1 MAGIAVPFRQSIR
14 FRLSLMI
21 AGVIL
26 AAVMAVTVSGAFR
39 DLSRAAEARTET
51 LTAASSAYTA
61 ALSAPLATRDRAAAF
76 EHMRGMQNVRSIIY
90 MAVAD
95 AEGRTFA
102 QLGAG
107 ASIRGKTLDLTQLHE
122 FDLLTADRGSL
133 SMPIVHGGETIGALV
148 LLADITDLRG
158 DLYATLAWTLLAA
171 LAAIAGGLVL
181 AQVMIS
187 RLTRPIREL
196 ASVMSEVG
204 ASQDFS
210 RRMPE
215 ARRRD
220 EAGVLGQAFNGMIDN
235 IRQRD
240 QQIAHHVATLE
251 QTVEDRTRDF
261 RLAKEE
267 AENANAAK
275 SDFLATMSH
284 EIRTPMNGMMVMA
297 EMLASAD
304 LSQRHRRYAEIIT
317 RSGASLL
324 TIINDIL
331 DLSKIEAGKMDLE
344 AVPFSPERMV
354 EDVASLF
361 WEKAR
366 SKGLELAV
374 RISPEVPLQV
384 VGDPTRLNQV
394 VTNLVNNALK
404 FTESGGVTIDLAA
417 DAQGQ
422 NTRLRIAIR
431 DTGVG
436 IEASRI
442 GAIFEAFSQADQS
455 TTRKFG
461 GTGLGLTVCRRLIDA
476 MAGEIIVTSEVGKGS
491 VFTVV
496 VDLAVE
502 QAAPAKPAHDGMRFA
517 LALPCPL
524 LRASVIASLAD
535 LGARGRWIMA
545 PQDAEAGEIVLCLS
559 DQLRHGGAAGAIN
572 VLLTDVGDNHAD
584 ALIRDGAAADVIPL
598 PLGRQALW
606 DFVARA
612 NRNAFR
618 GSAALAA
625 SAMVASTESFSHLAI
640 LAVDDNAVNREV
652 LREALL
658 SLGVDGDFV
667 SNGREAVEA
676 AERRDYDVI
685 FMDGSMPEMDG
696 LTATR
701 LIREAEAKGSKR
713 RALIAALTAQVR
725 GADADAWA
733 EAGADRH
740 MTKPFTSARL
750 MEALKS
756 AGGQAGLEGAQA
768 PETSMVDTSSVVPG
782 LPENDS
788 IEAAVDPGVPEPVAD
803 VMIDEDAVATMTA
816 VGARNGRDVLGKVWK
831 LFLVQG
837 PDAAFKLETLATGTD
852 SAAIARQAHFL
863 KSMALSAGAVR
874 VARLCEDVERAG
886 KEAKLHEAI
895 ARLKGLREHLDAVCT
910 EMKRR
915 LDEKVAAVG

>member
-1 MAGIAVPFRQSIR
+1 MAGLAVPFRQSIR

-26 AAVMAVTVSGAFR
+26 VAVMAVAITGAFR
-39 DLSRAAEARTET
+39 DLRQAAEARAET
-51 LTAASSAYTA
+51 LAAASSAYAA
-61 ALSAPLATRDRAAAF
+61 ALSEPLATGNRTAAF
-76 EHMRGMQNVRSIIY
+76 EHMRGMQNVRSIIH
-90 MAVAD
+90 MAVED
-95 AEGRTFA
+95 LNGRTFA

-107 ASIRGKTLDLTQLHE
+107 ASIRGKTLDLMRIEE
-122 FDLLTADRGSL
+122 FDLLNADRGAL
-133 SMPIVHGGETIGALV
+133 SMPIVRGGETIGSLV
-148 LLADITDLRG
+148 LLADITDLRD
-158 DLYATLAWTLLAA
+158 DLYATLGWTLLAA
-171 LAAIAGGLVL
+171 LAAIAGGLL
-181 AQVMIS
+181 AAQMMIS
-187 RLTRPIREL
+187 YLTKPISEL

-204 ASQDFS
+204 TSQDFS
-210 RRMPE
+210 RRVPE

-235 IRQRD
+235 IRERD
-240 QQIAHHVATLE
+240 QRIAAHMETLE
-251 QTVEDRTRDF
+251 QTVEDRTRDY

-267 AENANAAK
+267 AESANAAK

-331 DLSKIEAGKMDLE
+331 DLSKIEAGKLDLE

-374 RISPEVPLQV
+374 RIAPEVPQQV

-404 FTESGGVTIDLAA
+404 FTETGGVTIDLAA
-417 DAQGQ
+417 ETTPQGAC
-422 NTRLRIAIR
+422 LRIAIR

-476 MAGEIIVTSEVGKGS
+476 MGGEIVVTSEVGKGS

-496 VDLAVE
+496 VDLPVDE
-502 QAAPAKPAHDGMRFA
+502 AAPAPPELGRLSIA
-517 LALPCPL
+517 LALPAPL
-524 LRASVIASLAD
+524 LRASLETSLTD
-535 LGARGRWIMA
+535 IGATVRRIRS
-545 PQDAEAGEIVLCLS
+545 PRDAMAGEIVLCLS
-559 DQLRHGGAAGAIN
+559 DQLNDGSAAGAANI
-572 VLLTDVGDNHAD
+572 VLTDIGDSRAD
-584 ALIRDGAAADVIPL
+584 TFIRKGIAADLIAL
-598 PLGRQALW
+598 PPGRQALW
-606 DFVARA
+606 EFLEHASRG
-612 NRNAFR
+612 AFR
-618 GSAALAA
+618 GPAALATLTA
-625 SAMVASTESFSHLAI
+625 AAPTENFSHLAV

-658 SLGVDGDFV
+658 SLGIQGDFV
-667 SNGREAVEA
+667 GNGREALEA
-676 AERRDYDVI
+676 AQRKTYDVI

-701 LIREAEAKGSKR
+701 LIREAETQAGNR
-713 RALIAALTAQVR
+713 RSFIAALTAQVR
-725 GADADAWA
+725 GADADAWTA
-733 EAGADRH
+733 AGADRH
-740 MTKPFTSARL
+740 LAKPFTSARL
-750 MEALKS
+750 MEALKA
-756 AGGQAGLEGAQA
+756 AGEHPR
-768 PETSMVDTSSVVPG
+768 PEKVVIPK
-782 LPENDS
+782 
-788 IEAAVDPGVPEPVAD
+788 AAVRLTPEHVAAPVIAARMDPGP
-803 VMIDEDAVATMTA
+803 IDEEAVATMMA
-816 VGARNGRDVLGKVWK
+816 VGARNGRDVLGKVWT

-837 PDAAFKLETLATGTD
+837 PDAAFKLETLAAGTD
-852 SAAIARQAHFL
+852 AGAIARQAHLL

-874 VARLCEDVERAG
+874 VARICEEVELAS
-886 KEAKLHEAI
+886 KEG
-895 ARLKGLREHLDAVCT
+895 RLVDAALRLGAL
-910 EMKRR
+910 RQR
-915 LDEKVAAVG
+915 LDEVCAEMRLRLEAREVAAG